1 MGKVITFEGIDGT
14 GKTFW
19 AKKLSEYFSD
29 NSIYLDK
36 KSLEC
41 SERKYIQEVG
51 KNLGK
56 VIWKAQENDPIELLS
71 DRGWLFLHLAWL
83 YIFQE
88 NVLLPLKNKYE
99 IVFLDGWYYKIL
111 SRFMKKEMYDEN
123 FLISLFENLE
133 KPQKSIF
140 LDKDISTCYN
150 QKTSFT
156 KCELGR
162 MDGIVGN
169 EKESFIKY
177 QSSIRHNYI
186 RLIDAKIMSNVV
198 YINDIDSD
206 AIYSKC
212 VEIVKQEL

>member
-1 MGKVITFEGIDGT
+1 
-14 GKTFW
+14 
-19 AKKLSEYFSD
+19 
-29 NSIYLDK
+29 
-36 KSLEC
+36 
-41 SERKYIQEVG
+41 
-51 KNLGK
+51 
-56 VIWKAQENDPIELLS
+56 
-71 DRGWLFLHLAWL
+71 
-83 YIFQE
+83 
-88 NVLLPLKNKYE
+88 
-99 IVFLDGWYYKIL
+99 
-111 SRFMKKEMYDEN
+111 MYDEN